1 MLRKLLVLPPLAA
14 ASASAASLPL
24 MASAESSEKDA
35 AGRAIERPS
44 FPSFEYVDHE
54 ELLEVPVM
62 TPEMET
68 TWEKFVRKFQEDP
81 LVPIGFLVT
90 TGVLTQGLIT
100 FKRGNDPAKAQRLM
114 RYRVLAQ
121 GFTVAAFAF
130 GAGLTVLADKMESR
144 AARQDQR

>member
-1 MLRKLLVLPPLAA
+1 M
-14 ASASAASLPL
+14 
-24 MASAESSEKDA
+24 
-35 AGRAIERPS
+35 
-44 FPSFEYVDHE
+44 
-54 ELLEVPVM
+54 PVM
-62 TPEMET
+62 TPDMET